1 MEAGRRACVERRKF
15 FTHFGRPLAHFWWPL
30 GSFWLCFGILGSQ
43 KLRVVPPSWR
53 PRAAPKTL
61 QKRNLDFSS
70 IWGAV
75 LVIFSRFLS
84 ILNKFRTPFRRYFHD
99 FSSQN
104 LPYQNGPNSHPQR
117 SLDFFIALPA
127 NVNQFQVQKKVASTA
142 RISRCRRSPRTTI
155 RRHRPVSG
163 VSD

>member
-1 MEAGRRACVERRKF
+1 MPFWMPF
-15 FTHFGRPLAHFWWPL
+15 FDFFSKMVAKWVA
-30 GSFWLCFGILGSQ
+30 S
-43 KLRVVPPSWR
+43 KMLRTPPFA
-53 PRAAPKTL
+53 PQDAPKTHPR
-61 QKRNLDFSS
+61 RNLDFSL
-70 IWGAV
+70 ILGAV

-117 SLDFFIALPA
+117 SLNFFIALPA

-142 RISRCRRSPRTTI
+142 RISRCRRSPRITI
-155 RRHRPVSG
+155 TPKNLHKIHKECI
-163 VSD
+163 

>member
-1 MEAGRRACVERRKF
+1 ML
-15 FTHFGRPLAHFWWPL
+15 FGRPLAHFWWPL
-30 GSFWLCFGILGSQ
+30 GYFWLCFGILGSQ
-43 KLRVVPPSWR
+43 NLRVVPPSWR

-117 SLDFFIALPA
+117 SLDFFIAIPA
-127 NVNQFQVQKKVASTA
+127 NVNQFQVQKSRFDSQDLKVSAVA
-142 RISRCRRSPRTTI
+142 PNYNQQKYHKRSQPRKRSKREVKCTKFW
-155 RRHRPVSG
+155 G
-163 VSD
+163 QF